1 MCEKYT
7 YEELVNKLKQN
18 EERYKI
24 ILISKTSLICTTNG
38 EIYRKMKSG
47 NWKEIK
53 NCINHSCGYNVIL
66 IEKKQYTRAK
76 LILYSQG
83 GIKLQDKNINIFHI
97 NQNRLDCHLDNL
109 TCSLK

>member
-53 NCINHSCGYNVIL
+53 NEIV
-66 IEKKQYTRAK
+66 T
-76 LILYSQG
+76 
-83 GIKLQDKNINIFHI
+83 
-97 NQNRLDCHLDNL
+97 
-109 TCSLK
+109 